1 MLRDRGLIGRHI
13 GVRVQRL
20 VPAILEAWLAA
31 EREIATLK
39 RGEARAIDLS
49 ERANVLQEAHE
60 LARHGAD
67 RETVVRFLTE
77 HGLVDI
83 IPETATP

>member
-1 MLRDRGLIGRHI
+1 MH
-13 GVRVQRL
+13 RL

-31 EREIATLK
+31 EREI
-39 RGEARAIDLS
+39 RGPQDGRSARDRPGS
-49 ERANVLQEAHE
+49 ERANVLQEAYE